1 MCVTPRFYD
10 VASHKNINFLRL
22 KARHQVE
29 ISNCFTPRSKASH
42 HICVIQRYT
51 GYDLAKSGQKS
62 KLKQHPILMGIIPT
76 IFTSIDTG
84 TSSHYES

>member
-1 MCVTPRFYD
+1 M
-10 VASHKNINFLRL
+10 
-22 KARHQVE
+22 E
-29 ISNCFTPRSKASH
+29 ISNRFTPRSKASH
-42 HICVIQRYT
+42 HVCVIQLYI
-51 GYDLAKSGQKS
+51 GYDLAKPDQKR